1 MYFIE
6 QKDNLKNISVFF
18 VFFLYLALNFYGFWT
33 TRMTHNKYGLD
44 MRIFLKK
51 PKKITFLT
59 KKSLP
64 SIQL

>member
-18 VFFLYLALNFYGFWT
+18 VFFFDLALNFNGFRT
-33 TRMTHNKYGLD
+33 TRMTHNKYGFN

-51 PKKITFLT
+51 QKSYILT
-59 KKSLP
+59 KKSLS